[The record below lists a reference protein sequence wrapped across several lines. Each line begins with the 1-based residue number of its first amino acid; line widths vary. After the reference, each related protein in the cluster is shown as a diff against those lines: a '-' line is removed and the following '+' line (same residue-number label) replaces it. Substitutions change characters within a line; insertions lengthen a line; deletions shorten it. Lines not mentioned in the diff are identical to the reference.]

1 MRTLLSVFA
10 GYAIFVAS
18 AVLLLRFIGEQP
30 HEQPSTVFMLGSTL
44 YGMLFAAL
52 GGYVATVLARGVSP
66 VPAIA
71 LCLLIAVLGG
81 LAMMLRPDS
90 ATRWSQIATVLFMA
104 PMALVGALL
113 RLRRVAG

>member
-18 AVLLLRFIGEQP
+18 AVLLLRLIGEQP
-30 HEQPSTVFMLGSTL
+30 HEQAATAFMVGSTV
-44 YGMLFAAL
+44 YGMVFAAL

-81 LAMMLRPDS
+81 LAMLMRPDS
-90 ATRWSQIATVLFMA
+90 AARWSQIATVLFMA
-104 PMALVGALL
+104 PMALLGGLV
-113 RLRRVAG
+113 RLRRAAR